1 MTDFGK
7 FYTSFTI
14 VFLPFIRKNNFYFG
28 IISSIMFIG
37 TPLISEEQIQK
48 KVRELA
54 YRISSDYANKDLL
67 VIGILKGSFMF
78 FSDLI
83 RHIKNPLK
91 IDFIIASS
99 YIKDSSSGEVK
110 IHYFPREEITGKD
123 VLLVEDII
131 DTGISLNTIREKILS
146 MNPASLKICVLLD
159 KAERRVIDVPVDYL
173 GFKIPNKFVV
183 GYGLDYHEMFRNLPY
198 ITVFKKEVK

>member
-1 MTDFGK
+1 
-7 FYTSFTI
+7 
-14 VFLPFIRKNNFYFG
+14 
-28 IISSIMFIG
+28 MFIG
-37 TPLISEEQIQK
+37 TPLISEEQIQR

-54 YRISSDYANKDLL
+54 YNISSDYANKDLL

-110 IHYFPREEITGKD
+110 IHYFPREEIQGKD

-159 KAERRVIDVPVDYL
+159 KAERRI
-173 GFKIPNKFVV
+173 
-183 GYGLDYHEMFRNLPY
+183 
-198 ITVFKKEVK
+198 